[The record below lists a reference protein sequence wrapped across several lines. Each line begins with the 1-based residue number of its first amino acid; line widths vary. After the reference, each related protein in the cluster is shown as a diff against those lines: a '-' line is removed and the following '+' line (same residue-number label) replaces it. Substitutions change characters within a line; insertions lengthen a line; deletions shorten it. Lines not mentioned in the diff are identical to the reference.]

1 MLLLCHCNDLHL
13 YYRTRMPMCEEVYA
27 ISFSNF
33 EGIDVNRSTYLHK
46 MGAKIIYKCKLLY
59 KLSNLTEGLLL
70 EELK

>member
-1 MLLLCHCNDLHL
+1 
-13 YYRTRMPMCEEVYA
+13 MPMCEEVDA

-59 KLSNLTEGLLL
+59 KLSNLTEGLLQ